1 MGSAA
6 MRAMDSADSEA
17 YYGLCRLDLNTS
29 VACVMA
35 VQSMSAIRA
44 DRMTSHKMIVVLV
57 VFRLKV
63 MLDSSRIRICI
74 LKETVVKGLSDCYHI
89 DAFLGRTKPFE
100 WPTSNGVSSFFYALL
115 LLTVFRAESSFNTHK
130 SQRGENLKKM
140 DRGGG
145 VSFQGA
151 WSELCLIPHFRCS
164 RIRVFPHFCVHF
176 FGYSLISIA
185 MTAWNPLI
193 CIVFLSS
200 IDI

>member
-6 MRAMDSADSEA
+6 MWAMDSVDSEA

-35 VQSMSAIRA
+35 VQPMSAIRA

-74 LKETVVKGLSDCYHI
+74 LKEIVVKGLPYCYHI

-100 WPTSNGVSSFFYALL
+100 WPTSKGVSSFFYALL

-140 DRGGG
+140 DRGE
-145 VSFQGA
+145 VSA
-151 WSELCLIPHFRCS
+151 S
-164 RIRVFPHFCVHF
+164 RGHGPSYV
-176 FGYSLISIA
+176 
-185 MTAWNPLI
+185 
-193 CIVFLSS
+193 
-200 IDI
+200 

>member
-1 MGSAA
+1 MKLNDVCSGVAADLEAGNDEKRQNTMGSAA
-6 MRAMDSADSEA
+6 MWAMDSVDSEA

-35 VQSMSAIRA
+35 VQPMSAIRA

-74 LKETVVKGLSDCYHI
+74 LKEIVVKGLPYCYHI

-100 WPTSNGVSSFFYALL
+100 WPTSKGVSSFFYALL

-140 DRGGG
+140 DRGE
-145 VSFQGA
+145 VSA
-151 WSELCLIPHFRCS
+151 S
-164 RIRVFPHFCVHF
+164 RGHGPSYV
-176 FGYSLISIA
+176 
-185 MTAWNPLI
+185 
-193 CIVFLSS
+193 
-200 IDI
+200 